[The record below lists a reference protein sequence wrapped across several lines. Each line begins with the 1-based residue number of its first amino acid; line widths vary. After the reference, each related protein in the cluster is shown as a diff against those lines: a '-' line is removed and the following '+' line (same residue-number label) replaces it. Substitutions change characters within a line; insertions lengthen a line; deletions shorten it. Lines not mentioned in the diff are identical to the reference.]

1 MLLFSNLNELE
12 DVLKAAGP
20 DAKVYLGCDSEA
32 MKLRVPVAPDTSK
45 RQTKIRK
52 LYENVWHADYTTVVA
67 VHRRENLGLDQR
79 GNIVYKGHGSR
90 ILGQVE
96 RERLFDADR
105 RKPRL
110 RLMNEAYK
118 VADLFINVK
127 PLLEQYLDLSG
138 KFDNLEI
145 HLDINPKVE
154 FNSSIVVKEAA
165 AYVRGMTQIEPM
177 VKNRAFAASFAADR
191 FKEIANVARVKKGVV
206 QKNV

>member
-1 MLLFSNLNELE
+1 MEPLLLFSNLDDLAE
-12 DVLKAAGP
+12 VLAKAGP
-20 DAKVYLGCDSEA
+20 DAKLYLGCDSEA
-32 MKLRVPVAPDTSK
+32 MKLRVPSNKTEK
-45 RQTKIRK
+45 RGGKVRQ
-52 LYENVWHADYTTVVA
+52 LYENVWHADYTVVIA
-67 VHRRENLGLDQR
+67 IHHREKHVDAR
-79 GNIVYKGHGSR
+79 GNVTYTGKGSR
-90 ILGQVE
+90 ILGEVV
-96 RERLFDADR
+96 RERLYDQDR

-118 VADLFINVK
+118 VADAFIRLK
-127 PLLEQYLDLSG
+127 PLIEDHE
-138 KFDNLEI
+138 LEI

-206 QKNV
+206 KAS